1 MTYSSTAILAFFVH
15 CIVNYDALRNRHY
28 RNTTPAGKSYRLL
41 MLSVA
46 AFYVFDAFW
55 GVLYD
60 AHMIAAVFA
69 DTVLYFAAMAATVFL
84 WTRYVISYL
93 HERSWFIKALYY
105 TGWFFLASIGA
116 VLILNFFMPVMF
128 WFDESGVYHTG
139 NLRYAILIIQV
150 VMFMS
155 SACYV
160 LFTSK
165 GRNQSEKRHHLAIG
179 LFGLSMSILVVI
191 QVTYPLLPLYSI
203 GWLLGTCILHTFVL
217 EDLKEDRRLE
227 LEEMIRREEEHER
240 ELGSAK
246 QLAYRDSLT
255 GVKNYNAYVE
265 AEQQMDER
273 ISSGDVKEFGV
284 AVFDVNGLKQMNDT
298 RGHEAGD
305 RLLQDSCHMIC
316 STFKHSPVFRIGGDE
331 FVVLLEDEDYKNR
344 VSLLKGFEEQAD
356 MNLRDGSQ
364 VVASGLATFRSGED
378 NSYRQVFE
386 RADTRMYERKGIL
399 KAKENVQG
407 V

>member
-128 WFDESGVYHTG
+128 WFDESGVYHAG

-150 VMFMS
+150 VIFMS

-165 GRNQSEKRHHLAIG
+165 GKNQSTKRHHLAIG

-255 GVKNYNAYVE
+255 GVKSYNAYVE

-298 RGHEAGD
+298 HGHEAGD
-305 RLLQDSCHMIC
+305 RLLQDACHLIC
-316 STFKHSPVFRIGGDE
+316 ARFKQSPVFRIGGDE
-331 FVVLLEDEDYKNR
+331 FVVLLEGEDYKNR
-344 VSLLKGFEEQAD
+344 VSLLQTFEEQAD
-356 MNLRDGSQ
+356 MNLCNGST
-364 VVASGLATFRSGED
+364 VVASGLATFRDGED

-386 RADTRMYERKGIL
+386 RADARMYDRKGIL
-399 KAKENVQG
+399 KSM
-407 V
+407 

>member
-105 TGWFFLASIGA
+105 IGWFFLASIGA

-165 GRNQSEKRHHLAIG
+165 GRNQSAKRHHLAIG

-227 LEEMIRREEEHER
+227 VEEMIRREEEHER

-255 GVKNYNAYVE
+255 GVKSYNAYVE

-298 RGHEAGD
+298 HGHEAGD
-305 RLLQDSCHMIC
+305 RLLQDACHLIC
-316 STFKHSPVFRIGGDE
+316 ARFKHSPVFRIGGDE
-331 FVVLLEDEDYKNR
+331 FVVLLEGEDYKNR
-344 VSLLKGFEEQAD
+344 VSLLQTFEEQAE
-356 MNLRDGSQ
+356 MNLCNGSA
-364 VVASGLATFRSGED
+364 VVASGLATFRDGED

-386 RADTRMYERKGIL
+386 RADARMYDRKGIL
-399 KAKENVQG
+399 KKHVKRDK
-407 V
+407 